1 MKAVKLSFSAPVHFG
16 TGRLSSAAYTCDA
29 ATLFSALYLE
39 ALNLGMEEDLLAAAQ
54 SGELA
59 LSDEF
64 PYSGETLYLP
74 KPMVR
79 LEPADESESR
89 SDSRMKKA
97 SKKLKYVSRDK
108 YRSFLS
114 GDFDAL
120 EELEHF
126 NSIGS
131 SALRTRVNLTRESKN
146 DAEPY
151 HVGGF
156 SFARDAGMYFL
167 VQGGFDL
174 RPLLDSLQFAGLGGK
189 RSSGYGRFS
198 YEIADGGFLEGLTAG
213 GSNDKVFV
221 LLSCAVPTR
230 EELTDELLAGA
241 RYALVRKSGF
251 IQSVTHHASPQKKRD
266 LYLFSSGSVFL
277 RPFYG
282 DIFDVNATPGSHPVY
297 RYARA
302 LWAEV

>member
-39 ALNLGMEEDLLAAAQ
+39 AMNLGMEGELLAAAQ
-54 SGELA
+54 SGELT
-59 LSDEF
+59 LSDGF
-64 PYSGETLYLP
+64 PYSGEALYLP
-74 KPMVR
+74 KPMMR
-79 LEPADESESR
+79 LEPIDESEGR

-97 SKKLKYVSRDK
+97 GKKLKYISRDK

-114 GDFDAL
+114 GELDAI
-120 EELEHF
+120 EELKRL

-131 SALRTRVNLTRESKN
+131 SALQTKVNLARESKD

-151 HVGGF
+151 HIGGF
-156 SFARDAGMYFL
+156 SFAKDAGMYFF
-167 VQGGFDL
+167 VRGGFDL
-174 RPLLDSLQFAGLGGK
+174 QPLLESLQYSGLGGK

-198 YEIADGGFLEGLTAG
+198 YEITDGDFLGGLTG
-213 GSNDKVFV
+213 NGSGAKGFV
-221 LLSCAVPTR
+221 LLSCATPTQ
-230 EELTDELLAGA
+230 EELTDELLEGA

-251 IQSVTHHASPQKKRD
+251 VQSVTHHASPQKKRD
-266 LYLFSSGSVFL
+266 LYLFNSGSMFL
-277 RPFYG
+277 YPFCG
-282 DIFDVNATPGSHPVY
+282 DVFDVNATPDSHPVY